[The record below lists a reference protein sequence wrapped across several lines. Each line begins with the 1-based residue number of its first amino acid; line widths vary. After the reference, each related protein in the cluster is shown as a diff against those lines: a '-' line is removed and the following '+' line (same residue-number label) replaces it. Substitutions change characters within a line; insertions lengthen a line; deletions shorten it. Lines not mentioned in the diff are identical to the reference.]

1 MKFSE
6 LSPKNVSYIIECVTT
21 LLKRMCIN
29 ANITM
34 EAKVTRYGDE
44 VVDVRSSEIMVIPA
58 MFNNVHIEGN
68 GYLTKDDDHENYFDF
83 NIFLNYRYD
92 SFSGGSNGTEIGVI
106 KFRIINDSFVD
117 IRLIG
122 MTLTASVYNKF

>member
-6 LSPKNVSYIIECVTT
+6 LSTQNVLHIIECVKT
-21 LLKRMCIN
+21 LLKQMCIN
-29 ANITM
+29 ADITM
-34 EAKVTRYGDE
+34 EARTTRYGDE

-58 MFNNVHIEGN
+58 MFNNVHIEGT
-68 GYLTKDDDHENYFDF
+68 GYLTKDDNCKNCFDF

-122 MTLTASVYNKF
+122 MTLTPSVHQKI

>member
-6 LSPKNVSYIIECVTT
+6 LSPKNVSYISECVTT

-29 ANITM
+29 ADITM
-34 EAKVTRYGDE
+34 KAKTTRFGDE
-44 VVDVRSSEIMVIPA
+44 VLDVHSSEIKVIPA
-58 MFNNVHIEGN
+58 MFNNVHIEGT
-68 GYLTKDDDHENYFDF
+68 GYLTKDDNVENCFDF
-83 NIFLNYRYD
+83 KIFLNYRYE

-106 KFRIINDSFVD
+106 KFRIINDGFVD
-117 IRLIG
+117 IRLTG